1 VFRRRNPA
9 PPPRAEQADWR
20 TFDSVADVYDR
31 TRAPVHEPVARDL
44 VAILDQPVDGGL
56 LDVGTG
62 TGVVAAAAQAGGWR
76 PVVGLDR
83 SLPML
88 AWARSREVSHL
99 LCGSAIDLP
108 FRDATFGAV
117 ASQFALHTFPKLETA
132 LFDMLRVLR
141 PEGRLGAATW
151 AGQDD
156 EFTRTWRSMA
166 DAYATKEVLDGALRQ
181 AAPWQQRLSDR
192 GQLEE
197 ALRSA
202 GLRNVTIE
210 RREYRATVSQ
220 EDYLLG
226 RETSAAGRF
235 LRGMLG
241 DALWERFRSE
251 VREAFRS
258 RFADPL
264 GDTYETL
271 IAVGIKSE

>member
-1 VFRRRNPA
+1 
-9 PPPRAEQADWR
+9 
-20 TFDSVADVYDR
+20 VADAYDR

-44 VAILDQPVDGGL
+44 VAALGQPMESGL

-62 TGVVAAAAQAGGWR
+62 TGVVAAAAQAAAWL

-88 AWARSREVSHL
+88 VRARTRGVGHL

-108 FRDATFGAV
+108 FADATFGAV
-117 ASQFALHTFPKLETA
+117 VTQFALHTFPKLETA

-141 PEGRLGAATW
+141 PEGRFGTATW

-156 EFTRTWRSMA
+156 EFTRTWRSLA
-166 DAYATKEVLDGALRQ
+166 DAYATKELLDGALRQ
-181 AAPWQQRLSDR
+181 AAPWHQRLSDPD
-192 GQLEE
+192 QLEE
-197 ALRSA
+197 ALRTA
-202 GLRNVTIE
+202 GLRNVTVE
-210 RREYRATVSQ
+210 PREYRATVSQ

-251 VREAFRS
+251 VRETFRS
-258 RFADPL
+258 RFSDPL
-264 GDTYETL
+264 GDTSDTL